1 MRVAAAFLIALAVP
15 VGPALGQCTLSTMES
30 QTDSTH
36 SWVHLGVDFEAAQT
50 FTLGPG
56 EGGTLDS
63 VTVHLSLVKDLN
75 TSGMLELRIHE
86 VDGSGEPAT
95 ELASE
100 GPIAFGQVPMAK
112 AGFRFTTPA
121 TVTESTPYA
130 LVLKVTG
137 TDPTRLS
144 LFVRW
149 AGSLTDVYPAGIFL
163 TRDLDPQGP
172 ADPGPWQHHDDVDRH
187 FEIHVCQ

>member
-1 MRVAAAFLIALAVP
+1 MRTIAAGILVLAFAAS
-15 VGPALGQCTLSTMES
+15 PAAGQCTLSTVES

-50 FTLGPG
+50 FTLGTG
-56 EGGTLDS
+56 EGGSLDS
-63 VTVHLSLVKDLN
+63 VTVHLSRVNDRN

-95 ELASE
+95 QLASE
-100 GPIAFGQVPMAK
+100 GPVPFGQVPAAK

-121 TVTESTPYA
+121 TVTENTSYA

-144 LFVRW
+144 LYVRW
-149 AGSLTDVYPAGIFL
+149 AGSLTDTYAGGSFL
-163 TRDLDPQGP
+163 TRDLNPQGP
-172 ADPGPWQHHDDVDRH
+172 GIGPWQHHDDVDRH